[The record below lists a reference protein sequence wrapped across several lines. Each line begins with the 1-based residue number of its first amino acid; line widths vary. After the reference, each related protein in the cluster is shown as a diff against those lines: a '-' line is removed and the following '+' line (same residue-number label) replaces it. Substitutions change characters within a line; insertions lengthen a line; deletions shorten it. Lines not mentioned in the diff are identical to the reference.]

1 MRSDNN
7 RKIKFINKWCVPT
20 IVCISFAI
28 LLRTLV
34 IDVYKVPS
42 SSMEPTLLAGDIIVV
57 SKVNYGARIIKLLK
71 LIKKGEI
78 DFYRLPGLNTVK
90 RGDIFVF
97 NSHKIN
103 NFNEAVYDNYS
114 HFAVKRCFTAP
125 GHFTII
131 KNGNKKNDISV
142 SKEEYLFPR
151 YYRSTWSL
159 DDYGPLYV
167 PAHDDSIRLTNVN
180 IQIYK
185 HIILSE
191 DPNIQINDSI
201 VCPDNNKISFY
212 KFKQDYFF
220 VIGDNFSE
228 SIDSRYWGFVS
239 DKDIIGKV
247 VAVLCSIDNS
257 KKGLKKIRLHRVF
270 KCDFNIA
277 SVQ

>member
-90 RGDIFVF
+90 RGDI
-97 NSHKIN
+97 
-103 NFNEAVYDNYS
+103 
-114 HFAVKRCFTAP
+114 AVKRCFTAP